1 MFLPIICI
9 LMCIWLYQEAKSR
22 NENKVLWAIAGLLF
36 SFLAIGVFHL
46 KHKNRVQ
53 GIVAMIFGLSIYSFI
68 AYDVFFK

>member
-9 LMCIWLYQEAKSR
+9 LMSIWLYQEAKAR
-22 NENKVLWAIAGLLF
+22 NKNKALWAIAGLIF

-53 GIVAMIFGLSIYSFI
+53 GIVAIILGLAIYSI
-68 AYDVFFK
+68 NVYDFFF